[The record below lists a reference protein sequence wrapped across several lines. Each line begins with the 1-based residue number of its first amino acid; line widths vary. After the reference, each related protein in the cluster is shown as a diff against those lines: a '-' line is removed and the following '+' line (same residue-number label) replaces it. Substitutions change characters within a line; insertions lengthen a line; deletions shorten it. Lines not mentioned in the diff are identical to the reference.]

1 MTAVDRGKWVLRYLA
16 GGCRKRGKRRRE
28 ETKGGGSHHE
38 RRWTMSPWPGETSS
52 IWGTPLGRE
61 PGQQLEK

>member
-38 RRWTMSPWPGETSS
+38 RRWTMSM
-52 IWGTPLGRE
+52 
-61 PGQQLEK
+61 